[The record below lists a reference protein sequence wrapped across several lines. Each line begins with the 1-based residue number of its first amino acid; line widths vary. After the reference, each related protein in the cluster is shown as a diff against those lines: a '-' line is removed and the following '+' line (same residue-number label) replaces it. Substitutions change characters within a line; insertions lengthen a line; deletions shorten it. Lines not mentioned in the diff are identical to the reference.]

1 MAQLTDQ
8 EILTALKNSETRDK
22 GFTILMDKYKER
34 IYWYI
39 RRLVV
44 LHEDA
49 EDVLQET
56 FINAYRYAASF
67 NGQSKIYTWLYKI
80 ATNECIALFRRNKK
94 STVQLVEISS
104 KLVNELQD
112 SSIGNVESALKD
124 FHAAILQLPEKQRIV
139 FNLRYFDDL
148 SYEEMEEIVGSS
160 AGTLKTNYHY
170 ATEKIRTYLNK
181 L

>member
-1 MAQLTDQ
+1 MVEKTDN
-8 EILTALKNSETRDK
+8 EILLALKNPATREK
-22 GFTILMDKYKER
+22 GFTLLMEQYKER

-56 FINAYRYAASF
+56 FINAYRYAGSF

-94 STVQLVEISS
+94 STYQMVEISQ
-104 KLVNELQD
+104 KLENELKETD
-112 SSIGNVESALKD
+112 SENSEAILLK
-124 FHAAILQLPEKQRIV
+124 FQEAILQLPEKQRLV
-139 FNLRYFDDL
+139 FNLRYYDDL
-148 SYEEMEEIVGSS
+148 SYEEMEEVLGTSVS
-160 AGTLKTNYHY
+160 ALKTNFHY
-170 ATEKIRTYLNK
+170 ASEKIKNYLSNN
-181 L
+181 

>member
-1 MAQLTDQ
+1 MVEITDN
-8 EILTALKNSETRDK
+8 EILLALKNPATREK
-22 GFTILMDKYKER
+22 GFTLLMEQYKER

-56 FINAYRYAASF
+56 FINAYRYAGSF

-94 STVQLVEISS
+94 STYPMVEISQ
-104 KLVNELQD
+104 KLENELRETD
-112 SSIGNVESALKD
+112 SENSEAILLK
-124 FHAAILQLPEKQRIV
+124 FQEAILQLPEKQRLV
-139 FNLRYFDDL
+139 FNLRYYDEL
-148 SYEEMEEIVGSS
+148 SYEEIEEVL
-160 AGTLKTNYHY
+160 GTSVNALKTNFHY
-170 ATEKIRTYLNK
+170 ASEKIKNYLSNN
-181 L
+181 

>member
-1 MAQLTDQ
+1 MAHLEDR
-8 EILTALKNSETRDK
+8 EILMTLKSSETRDK
-22 GFTILMDKYKER
+22 GFTLLMDKYKER

-44 LHEDA
+44 SHEDA

-56 FINAYRYAASF
+56 FINAYRYAPSF
-67 NGQSKIYTWLYKI
+67 NGQSNLYTWLYKI

-94 STVQLVEISS
+94 NVQHVEISE
-104 KLVNELQD
+104 KLENK
-112 SSIGNVESALKD
+112 IKD
-124 FHAAILQLPEKQRIV
+124 NNIENSDWMLAEFHKAISQLPEKQRIV

-160 AGTLKTNYHY
+160 VNALKTNYHF
-170 ATEKIRTYLNK
+170 ATEKIKNHLYK
-181 L
+181 I

>member
-1 MAQLTDQ
+1 MSQLTDH
-8 EILTALKNSETRDK
+8 EILKVLKNSETRDK

-44 LHEDA
+44 SHEDA

-67 NGQSKIYTWLYKI
+67 NGQSTIYTWLYKI
-80 ATNECIALFRRNKK
+80 ATNECIALFRRNKR
-94 STVQLVEISS
+94 STIQLVKISS
-104 KLVNELQD
+104 KLADELKD
-112 SSIGNVESALKD
+112 SSIGNIEQELKD
-124 FHAAILQLPEKQRIV
+124 FHSAILQLPEKQRIV

-148 SYEEMEEIVGSS
+148 SYEEIKEIVGSS
-160 AGTLKTNYHY
+160 VSTLKTNYHY
-170 ATEKIRTYLNK
+170 ATEKIKTYLNK
-181 L
+181 I

>member
-1 MAQLTDQ
+1 MVEITDN
-8 EILTALKNSETRDK
+8 EILLALKNPATREK
-22 GFTILMDKYKER
+22 GFTLLMEQYKER

-56 FINAYRYAASF
+56 FINAYRYAGSF

-94 STVQLVEISS
+94 STYPMVEISQ
-104 KLVNELQD
+104 KLENELRETD
-112 SSIGNVESALKD
+112 SENSEAILMKFQE
-124 FHAAILQLPEKQRIV
+124 AILQLPEKQRLV
-139 FNLRYFDDL
+139 FNLRYYDEL
-148 SYEEMEEIVGSS
+148 SYEEMEEVL
-160 AGTLKTNYHY
+160 GTSVNALKTNFHY
-170 ATEKIRTYLNK
+170 ASEKIKNYLSNN
-181 L
+181 

>member
-1 MAQLTDQ
+1 MAHLNDQ
-8 EILTALKNSETRDK
+8 EILSALKNPATRDK

-56 FINAYRYAASF
+56 FINAYRYSGSF

-80 ATNECIALFRRNKK
+80 ATNECIALFRRNKR
-94 STVQLVEISS
+94 
-104 KLVNELQD
+104 
-112 SSIGNVESALKD
+112 SAFQYNCPKNS
-124 FHAAILQLPEKQRIV
+124 E
-139 FNLRYFDDL
+139 
-148 SYEEMEEIVGSS
+148 
-160 AGTLKTNYHY
+160 
-170 ATEKIRTYLNK
+170 
-181 L
+181 

>member
-1 MAQLTDQ
+1 MAQLTDE

-104 KLVNELQD
+104 KLVNELKD

-160 AGTLKTNYHY
+160 TGTLKTNYHY
-170 ATEKIRTYLNK
+170 ATEKIKNYLNK

>member
-1 MAQLTDQ
+1 MSQLTDQ
-8 EILTALKNSETRDK
+8 EILKVLKNNETRDK

-44 LHEDA
+44 SHEDA

-67 NGQSKIYTWLYKI
+67 NGQSTIYTWLYKI
-80 ATNECIALFRRNKK
+80 ATNECIALFRRNKR
-94 STVQLVEISS
+94 STIQLVKISS
-104 KLVNELQD
+104 KLADELKD
-112 SSIGNVESALKD
+112 SSIGNIEPELKD
-124 FHAAILQLPEKQRIV
+124 FHSAILHLPEKQRIV

-148 SYEEMEEIVGSS
+148 SYEEIKEIVGSS
-160 AGTLKTNYHY
+160 VSTLKTNYHY
-170 ATEKIRTYLNK
+170 ATEKIKTYLNK
-181 L
+181 I

>member
-1 MAQLTDQ
+1 MVEITDN
-8 EILTALKNSETRDK
+8 EILLALKNPTMREK
-22 GFTILMDKYKER
+22 GFTLLMERYKER

-56 FINAYRYAASF
+56 FINAYRYAGSF

-94 STVQLVEISS
+94 STYQMVEISQ
-104 KLVNELQD
+104 KLENELNETD
-112 SSIGNVESALKD
+112 SENSETILLK
-124 FHAAILQLPEKQRIV
+124 FQEAILQLPEKQRLV
-139 FNLRYFDDL
+139 FNLRYYDDL
-148 SYEEMEEIVGSS
+148 SYEEMEEVL
-160 AGTLKTNYHY
+160 GTSVNALKTNFHY
-170 ATEKIRTYLNK
+170 ASEKIKNYLSNN
-181 L
+181 

>member
-1 MAQLTDQ
+1 MVEITDN
-8 EILTALKNSETRDK
+8 EILLALKNPATREK
-22 GFTILMDKYKER
+22 GFTLLMEQYKER

-56 FINAYRYAASF
+56 FINAYRYAGSF

-94 STVQLVEISS
+94 STYPMVEISQ
-104 KLVNELQD
+104 KLENELRETD
-112 SSIGNVESALKD
+112 SENSEAILLK
-124 FHAAILQLPEKQRIV
+124 FQEAILQLPEKQRLV
-139 FNLRYFDDL
+139 FNLRYYDEL
-148 SYEEMEEIVGSS
+148 SYEEMEEVL
-160 AGTLKTNYHY
+160 GTSVNALKTNFHY
-170 ATEKIRTYLNK
+170 ASEKIKNYLSNN
-181 L
+181 

>member
-22 GFTILMDKYKER
+22 GFTILMDKHKER

-56 FINAYRYAASF
+56 FIKAYRYAASF
-67 NGQSKIYTWLYKI
+67 NGQSTIYTWLYKI

-104 KLVNELQD
+104 KLENEIKE

-148 SYEEMEEIVGSS
+148 SYEEMVEIVGSS

-170 ATEKIRTYLNK
+170 ATEKIKNYLNK
-181 L
+181 I

>member
-1 MAQLTDQ
+1 MVEITDS
-8 EILTALKNSETRDK
+8 EILLALKNPATREK
-22 GFTILMDKYKER
+22 GFTLLMEKYKER

-56 FINAYRYAASF
+56 FINAYRYAGSY

-94 STVQLVEISS
+94 STYTMVEISQ
-104 KLVNELQD
+104 KLENELKETD
-112 SSIGNVESALKD
+112 AENSETILLK
-124 FHAAILQLPEKQRIV
+124 FQEAILQLPEKQRLV
-139 FNLRYFDDL
+139 FNLRYYDDL
-148 SYEEMEEIVGSS
+148 SYGEMEEVL
-160 AGTLKTNYHY
+160 GTSVNALKTNFPY
-170 ATEKIRTYLNK
+170 ASEKIRNYLCNN
-181 L
+181 

>member
-1 MAQLTDQ
+1 MAEVTDD
-8 EILTALKNSETRDK
+8 EILQILKNPATRDR
-22 GFTILMDKYKER
+22 GFTMLMDRYKER

-56 FINAYRYAASF
+56 FINAYRYAGAF

-94 STVQLVEISS
+94 NKMKWVEISQ
-104 KLVNELQD
+104 KIENELKEHD
-112 SSIGNVESALKD
+112 SETSENLLLKFQEAIGR
-124 FHAAILQLPEKQRIV
+124 LPEKQRVV
-139 FNLRYFDDL
+139 FNLRYYNDL
-148 SYEEMEEIVGSS
+148 SYEEMQEIVGSS
-160 AGTLKTNYHY
+160 VNTLKTNYHY
-170 ATEKIRTYLNK
+170 ATEKIKNYLNN
-181 L
+181 

>member
-1 MAQLTDQ
+1 MVEITDS
-8 EILTALKNSETRDK
+8 EILLALKNPVTRDK
-22 GFTILMDKYKER
+22 GFTMLMERYKER

-56 FINAYRYAASF
+56 FINAYRYAGSF

-94 STVQLVEISS
+94 SAYQMIEISQ
-104 KLVNELQD
+104 KLENELKETDTENSEAILFKFQQ
-112 SSIGNVESALKD
+112 
-124 FHAAILQLPEKQRIV
+124 AILQLPEKQRLV
-139 FNLRYFDDL
+139 FNLRYYDDL
-148 SYEEMEEIVGSS
+148 SYEEMVEVLGTS
-160 AGTLKTNYHY
+160 ANALKTNFHY
-170 ATEKIRTYLNK
+170 ASEKIKNYLSNN
-181 L
+181 